1 MKYFALIYHVTEDY
15 LARRTQFREEHLR
28 LANELAQRG
37 DLVLGGALSDPYD
50 TALLIFR
57 VADPS
62 VIEQFVHNDPYH
74 KNGLVISWEIRE
86 WHVVTGS
93 EKK

>member
-1 MKYFALIYHVTEDY
+1 MKYYALIYHVTEDY
-15 LARRTQFREEHLR
+15 ITRRGQFREEHLR

-57 VADPS
+57 VPDPS

-74 KNGLVISWEIRE
+74 KNGLVMSWEIRE
-86 WHVVTGS
+86 WNVVVGS

>member
-1 MKYFALIYHVTEDY
+1 MKYYALIYHVTEDY
-15 LARRTQFREEHLR
+15 LARRGQFREEHLR

-37 DLVLGGALSDPYD
+37 DLVLGGALSDPFD

-57 VADPS
+57 VPDPS

-86 WHVVTGS
+86 WNVVVGS